1 VFFYIFVFFFHKKR
15 HLWGGNCPPTLG
27 CRQNVDGK
35 TSHHGC
41 QGNCKAVQIKNRVSG
56 LGPTHK
62 TFREDDRN

>member
-1 VFFYIFVFFFHKKR
+1 MFVVYPIRNLLVGRTSITYENF
-15 HLWGGNCPPTLG
+15 
-27 CRQNVDGK
+27 DGK